1 VKGIQND
8 VMKTLTSKSIINSG
22 GAAMLYTGLDL
33 HRSFS
38 YITTMNDKGEIAGQ
52 KKLPSNGEVVELLK
66 EFDDTMEVAIE
77 ATPSWYWLYDCL
89 EYEGFK
95 VKLSHPL
102 KTKAIAYAKVKTDK
116 VDSATLAHLLR
127 SDLLP
132 LSYVP
137 EKPIRLN
144 RELLRYRARLVR
156 VQTRIKNNIHTI
168 LAKNNVSHSY
178 SDLFGKEGMA
188 FLYSLSLPENYK
200 IALEGYLSVLE
211 TLRHEIRLASK
222 RVQALAEENQDA
234 VLLMTIPGVGYYS
247 ALMIE
252 SEIGDVKRF
261 PSAKQLC
268 SYAGLVPSTYASG
281 NTCYHGHITKQG
293 SRWLRWILIE
303 AAIHAVKRPGPLRR
317 FYFKVERKKG
327 GKVAKVATARKLLEW
342 IYHMMRDNK
351 SFKEVERLAELQGK
365 GEPVKKPGLVL

>member
-1 VKGIQND
+1 
-8 VMKTLTSKSIINSG
+8 
-22 GAAMLYTGLDL
+22 MLYTGLDL
-33 HRSFS
+33 HKSFS
-38 YITTMNDKGEIAGQ
+38 YITTMNDKGEIVGQ
-52 KKLPSNGEVVELLK
+52 KKLPSNGEIAEFLK

-77 ATPSWYWLYDCL
+77 ASPSWYWLYDNL
-89 EYEGFK
+89 EGEGFD

-102 KTKAIAYAKVKTDK
+102 KTKAIAYARVKTDK
-116 VDSATLAHLLR
+116 VDSVTLAHLLR
-127 SDLLP
+127 GDLLP

-137 EKPIRLN
+137 EKPVRLN
-144 RELLRYRARLVR
+144 RELLRYRASLVK
-156 VQTRIKNNIHTI
+156 VQTGIKNKTHTI
-168 LAKNNVSHSY
+168 LAKNNMGHDY
-178 SDLFGKEGMA
+178 TDLFGKEGMT
-188 FLYSLSLPENYK
+188 FLHSLSLPENYK
-200 IALEGYLSVLE
+200 IALEGYLTVLE
-211 TLRHEIRLASK
+211 TVRGEIKRASRK
-222 RVQALAEENQDA
+222 VQQLAEEDQDA

-247 ALMIE
+247 ALMIK
-252 SEIGDVKRF
+252 SEMGDVNRF

-317 FYFKVERKKG
+317 FYFKIERKKG

-351 SFKEVERLAELQGK
+351 SFKEVEGLAELQGK

>member
-1 VKGIQND
+1 
-8 VMKTLTSKSIINSG
+8 MKTLTSRSIIGSG

-33 HRSFS
+33 HKSFS
-38 YITTMNDKGEIAGQ
+38 YITTVNDKGQIVGQ
-52 KKLPSNGEVVELLK
+52 KKLPSNGEVVEFLK
-66 EFDDTMEVAIE
+66 EFGERMEVAIE
-77 ATPSWYWLYDCL
+77 ATPSWYWLYDLL
-89 EYEGFK
+89 EDEGFG

-137 EKPIRLN
+137 QKPVRLN
-144 RELLRYRARLVR
+144 RELLRYRASLVK
-156 VQTRIKNNIHTI
+156 VQTGIKNKVHTI
-168 LAKNNVSHSY
+168 LAKNNISHGY
-178 SDLFGKEGMA
+178 SDLFGKEGMT
-188 FLYSLSLPENYK
+188 FLRSVSLPENYK

-211 TLRHEIRLASK
+211 TVRQKIQVASG
-222 RVQALAEENQDA
+222 RVQKLAEADQDA
-234 VLLMTIPGVGYYS
+234 MLLMTVPGVGYYS
-247 ALMIE
+247 ALLIK
-252 SEIGDVKRF
+252 SEIGDIKRF

-303 AAIHAVKRPGPLRR
+303 AAIHAAKRTGPLRR
-317 FYFKVERKKG
+317 FYYKVERKKG

-342 IYHMMRDNK
+342 IYHMLRDGK
-351 SFKEVERLAELQGK
+351 AFQQVEKAAEFLGR
-365 GEPVKKPGLVL
+365 GEPAKSPGLIL